1 MTSNHKSEGSVR
13 ARGAIARLRPH
24 ISRVL
29 PDVLRAPVRKL
40 VTRMQSLRG
49 APFEVAGQ
57 RLRFLPNSMP
67 TVRTASSS
75 ERDLID
81 IVQLEWFS
89 AAIRTGDVVADIGA
103 FRGTYTVIA
112 AARAG
117 AGGRVYAFEPT
128 PANAD
133 VIAANLRLNRLQ
145 SRVSIERL
153 AVSDQAGTARFFA
166 WEDASTNALI
176 MHHEEAV
183 VSSVNTVTL
192 DEFFQMRALPRIV
205 KLDIEGGEVH
215 ALRGAQRLLASDALM
230 ICELHP
236 YAWAA
241 AGVTADELR
250 DLLRAHDRYT
260 ADIITGA
267 EVSDYNYGAV
277 LLRKRS

>member
-1 MTSNHKSEGSVR
+1 MTADPRSDAGVR
-13 ARGAIARLRPH
+13 ARGAIARLRPL

-29 PDVLRAPVRKL
+29 PDVLRAPVRNL
-40 VTRMQSLRG
+40 VTRLQSLRG

-67 TVRTASSS
+67 TVRTAASS
-75 ERDLID
+75 ERDHID
-81 IVQLEWFS
+81 IVQLEWFA
-89 AAIRTGDVVADIGA
+89 AAIQIGDVVADVGA

-117 AGGRVYAFEPT
+117 NQGRVYAFEPT
-128 PANAD
+128 PTNAD

-153 AVSDQAGTARFFA
+153 AVSDQAGTASFFA

-176 MHHEEAV
+176 MHHDEAM

-192 DEFFQMRALPRIV
+192 DEFFRMRALPRIV
-205 KLDIEGGEVH
+205 KMDIEGGEVH

-230 ICELHP
+230 VCELHP

-250 DLLRAHDRYT
+250 SLLRTHNRYT
-260 ADIITGA
+260 ADITTGA
-267 EVSDYNYGAV
+267 EVSDYSYGAV
-277 LLRKRS
+277 LLRKRG

>member
-1 MTSNHKSEGSVR
+1 MTADPRSDAGVR
-13 ARGAIARLRPH
+13 ARGAIARLRPL

-29 PDVLRAPVRKL
+29 PDVLRAPVRNL
-40 VTRMQSLRG
+40 VTRLQSLRG

-67 TVRTASSS
+67 TVRTAASS
-75 ERDLID
+75 ERDHID
-81 IVQLEWFS
+81 IVQLEWFA
-89 AAIRTGDVVADIGA
+89 AAIQIGDVVADVGA

-117 AGGRVYAFEPT
+117 KNGRVYAFEPT
-128 PANAD
+128 PTNAD

-153 AVSDQAGTARFFA
+153 AVSDQAGTASFFA

-176 MHHEEAV
+176 MHHDEAM

-192 DEFFQMRALPRIV
+192 DEFFRMRALPRVV
-205 KLDIEGGEVH
+205 KMDIEGGEVH

-230 ICELHP
+230 VCELHP

-250 DLLRAHDRYT
+250 SLLRTHNRYT
-260 ADIITGA
+260 ADITTGA
-267 EVSDYNYGAV
+267 EVSDYSYGAV
-277 LLRKRS
+277 LLRKRG